1 MDMLAAMQKRRVLFV
16 CTHNSARSH
25 MAEAMLRAWGGD
37 RFEVFSAGTE
47 ATGIKPETIQVMEE
61 IGISLDGHRS
71 KTIEEFRG
79 QSFEWFITVCDEAQ
93 KNCPV
98 LPGVG
103 QVGHWSVEDPSLAVG
118 SAQERLAA
126 FRRARDH
133 IRDRLRLFILA
144 GGRQDIQI
152 PEPTVLR

>member
-1 MDMLAAMQKRRVLFV
+1 MLAAVKKRRVLFV

-37 RFEVFSAGTE
+37 RFDAFSAGTE
-47 ATGIKPETIQVMEE
+47 ATGIRPETIQVMEE
-61 IGISLDGHRS
+61 IGISFEGHWS
-71 KTIEEFRG
+71 KTIGEFRG

-98 LPGVG
+98 LRGVEN
-103 QVGHWSVEDPSLAVG
+103 VGHWSIEDPSRAKG
-118 SAQERLAA
+118 SAEERLAV
-126 FRRARDH
+126 FRRVRDH
-133 IRDRLRLFILA
+133 IRDRLLLFILA
-144 GGRQDIQI
+144 GGRQDIEV